1 VHVAERLQ
9 LVTRSRSCVGV
20 TCGAN
25 IHNTQC
31 SRHSGTPHLAT
42 PHHTAPHHYPNLT
55 SNHRRHHCR
64 AQATER
70 WATQLRHQSAL
81 WAPYH
86 APLRG
91 ESPTETDGYLGACAW
106 RVREREHDVGRQTW
120 PVLGCLRTAL
130 ASCLTPGTLAML
142 WAAPASYFAFF
153 VSLSCEVAVSV
164 AVAVVVSLRGVPCR
178 PVHRSS
184 YPSTHPP
191 MPRIA
196 SSCLVLHRHA
206 DTGRMKQQNGTGPT
220 PVFKPQYQM
229 VPRRDSSMGQ
239 RWDRPLDEVRRT
251 HTSATQPPV

>member
-1 VHVAERLQ
+1 MLNGSSC
-9 LVTRSRSCVGV
+9 SRAAASCVGV

-31 SRHSGTPHLAT
+31 SRHPCTPHLVT

-106 RVREREHDVGRQTW
+106 RVRERERDVGRQTW
-120 PVLGCLRTAL
+120 PLLGCLLTAL
-130 ASCLTPGTLAML
+130 ASCLTPGALAML
-142 WAAPASYFAFF
+142 WAPQPAT
-153 VSLSCEVAVSV
+153 L
-164 AVAVVVSLRGVPCR
+164 L
-178 PVHRSS
+178 
-184 YPSTHPP
+184 
-191 MPRIA
+191 
-196 SSCLVLHRHA
+196 SSCRCLARS
-206 DTGRMKQQNGTGPT
+206 QC
-220 PVFKPQYQM
+220 
-229 VPRRDSSMGQ
+229 
-239 RWDRPLDEVRRT
+239 PLLLQSWCR
-251 HTSATQPPV
+251 